1 MFTFFSVIR
10 EKFEYNLRI
19 IANFSVKTQKSADFA
34 YTFSKNYIFF
44 GGGGGGFFFFNKDHS
59 FFTKNL
65 FFTTKDAKNFVKI
78 SGLVTCLHF

>member
-19 IANFSVKTQKSADFA
+19 IANFSAKTQKSADFT

-44 GGGGGGFFFFNKDHS
+44 REGGGGFFNKDHS

-65 FFTTKDAKNFVKI
+65 FFTTKDAQNFVKI

>member
-34 YTFSKNYIFF
+34 YTFSKKTTFF
-44 GGGGGGFFFFNKDHS
+44 GGFFNKYHS
-59 FFTKNL
+59 VFTKNL
-65 FFTTKDAKNFVKI
+65 FSTTKDAQNFVKI
-78 SGLVTCLHF
+78 SGLLTCLHF